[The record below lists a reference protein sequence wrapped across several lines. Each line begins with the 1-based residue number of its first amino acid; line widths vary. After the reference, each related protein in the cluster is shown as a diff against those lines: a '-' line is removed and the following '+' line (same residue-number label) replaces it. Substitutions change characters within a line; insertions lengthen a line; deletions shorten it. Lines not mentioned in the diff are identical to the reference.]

1 MNLLLSLVNQIVEP
15 YGYTNYDAG
24 CFNTILLSCG
34 LGGAVIVSVL
44 LERTKRYEEVL
55 KGAFLGF
62 TIGLVCLVGAL
73 NVSYNFLCY
82 EFRATRLFRF
92 APVTHGDRA
101 DS

>member
-1 MNLLLSLVNQIVEP
+1 MQLLYLSHNRSYLLLFTSVSIVLGIMNLLLSLVNQIVEL

-62 TIGLVCLVGAL
+62 TIGLVCMVG
-73 NVSYNFLCY
+73 
-82 EFRATRLFRF
+82 
-92 APVTHGDRA
+92 G
-101 DS
+101 